1 MTDEG
6 GQSVVLSGRRNMH
19 KIIALSL
26 SLVQLYRIYAR
37 DYLYFVFGI
46 GGNFLALWVTR
57 P

>member
-1 MTDEG
+1 MTDAG